1 MSADRRSEVGQH
13 HEMELVREMSDLLVR
28 GATIVTMDAA
38 LGDLTGD
45 ILVRDGRISGV
56 GARLEAPA
64 GAQVIDAAGMIAMP
78 GFVNAH
84 IHTWQ
89 TGLRGIAADWAISGY
104 LRAMHAGLA
113 TLFRPQ
119 DIHVANLAGALNQLY
134 CGTTTI
140 VDWCHNNPTPE
151 HTDAAID
158 GLAQAGIRALFLH
171 GSPKPDPKPGQ
182 KHFSEIPMPRGE
194 VERLRKGRFASPG
207 LMTLGLAVLG
217 PGFGVY
223 EVARTDALL
232 AREFD
237 MIASMHVSGPM
248 VAPDG
253 FERLGAENLLGPNFN
268 IVHGNSL
275 QDSTLKLLTDAGAS
289 FTVTAEVEMQM
300 SFGKPLTGR
309 LRALGAPVSIGSDVE
324 SDMSGDMFAVTRMT
338 LQGQRFVDAMETI
351 ERTGKGPG
359 EVSVTCREA
368 LRWATLDG
376 ARMAGLENEVG
387 SLTPGKCADI
397 VLLSATDPNMFPV
410 IDPVASIVL
419 QAGPGNVDTVIVGG
433 QVRKR
438 GGKLTYEAL
447 ASCHAQLALS
457 SQRIMDRFRQ
467 AQAA

>member
-1 MSADRRSEVGQH
+1 MG
-13 HEMELVREMSDLLVR
+13 DLFIK
-28 GATIVTMDAA
+28 GATIVTMDPQM
-38 LGDLTGD
+38 GEFSGD
-45 ILVRDGRISGV
+45 ILVRDGRIAEI
-56 GARLEAPA
+56 GARLDAPA
-64 GAQVIDAAGMIAMP
+64 AVRVIEAAGMIAMP

-89 TGLRGIAADWAISGY
+89 TGLRGIAADWAIAGY

-113 TLFRPQ
+113 TLFRPD
-119 DIHVANLAGALNQLY
+119 DIHVANLAGALNQLH

-151 HTDAAID
+151 HTDAAVA
-158 GLAQAGIRALFLH
+158 GLDEAGIRALFLH

-182 KHFSEIPMPRGE
+182 RHFSEIPMPRAE
-194 VERLRKGRFASPG
+194 VERLRKGRFSSPG
-207 LMTLGLAVLG
+207 LLTLGLAVLG

-223 EVARTDALL
+223 DVARADAVL
-232 AREFD
+232 ARDLD

-248 VAPDG
+248 MTPDG
-253 FERLGAENLLGPNFN
+253 FERLGAENLLGPLFN

-275 QDSTLKLLTDAGAS
+275 PDAVLRLLVDAGAS

-324 SDMSGDMFAVTRMT
+324 SGMSGDMFAVTRMT
-338 LQGQRFVDAMETI
+338 LQGQRFVDAMEAI
-351 ERTGKGPG
+351 ERTGKGPAD
-359 EVSVTCREA
+359 VSVTCREA
-368 LRWATLDG
+368 LRWATIDG
-376 ARMAGLENEVG
+376 ARMAGLEDEIG
-387 SLTPGKCADI
+387 SLTPGKAADI

-433 QVRKR
+433 DVRKR
-438 GGKLTYEAL
+438 GGKLVYPGLEACRARL
-447 ASCHAQLALS
+447 AFS

-467 AQAA
+467 AQSA